1 MNSLK
6 ALRKQIGITQVQAAK
21 MCGVSRRTYQTYEEK
36 GQINET
42 YDELVNFLKE
52 NGINDKGPALWN
64 IRYIKM
70 MTSEIFAKYP
80 QVECAYLFGSYAN
93 GEATMNSDVDILIVA
108 PSLEGFDFG
117 GLHHDLRTVLN
128 KDVDLV
134 KHTTLLKS
142 ERMLRDILKKGVKLY
157 G

>member
-36 GQINET
+36 EQINET

-52 NGINDKGPALWN
+52 NGINDKGPALLN

-70 MTSEIFAKYP
+70 MTSEIFANYKE
-80 QVECAYLFGSYAN
+80 VECAYLFGSYAR
-93 GEATMNSDVDILIVA
+93 GEATVKSDVDIIIVSKPMGLKFYGLA
-108 PSLEGFDFG
+108 ADLEKSLGK
-117 GLHHDLRTVLN
+117 T
-128 KDVDLV
+128 VDLLT
-134 KHTTLLKS
+134 HRQLKDND
-142 ERMLRDILKKGVKLY
+142 EFLARILKEGVRIY

>member
-52 NGINDKGPALWN
+52 NGINDKGPALLN

-70 MTSEIFAKYP
+70 MTSEIFANYKE
-80 QVECAYLFGSYAN
+80 VECAYLFGSYARC
-93 GEATMNSDVDILIVA
+93 EATVKSDVDIIIVSKPMGLNFYGLA
-108 PSLEGFDFG
+108 ADLETSLGK
-117 GLHHDLRTVLN
+117 T
-128 KDVDLV
+128 VDLLT
-134 KHTTLLKS
+134 HRQLKDND
-142 ERMLRDILKKGVKLY
+142 EFLARILKEGVRIY

>member
-36 GQINET
+36 GQLNQT
-42 YDELVNFLKE
+42 YNELVSFLKE
-52 NGINDKGPALWN
+52 TGIYEQGPTLLS
-64 IRYIKM
+64 IKSIKR
-70 MTSEIFAKYP
+70 MTSEIFAKYH

-93 GEATMNSDVDILIVA
+93 GEATVNSDIDILIIA
-108 PSLEGFDFG
+108 PLLKGFDLG
-117 GLHHDLRTVLN
+117 GLHHDLRKALN

-134 KHTTLLKS
+134 KHTTLLSS
-142 ERMLRDILKKGVKLY
+142 ERMLRDILKKGVRLY